1 VTEGRRQIHESEVRQ
16 RTIFGRRKGK
26 ALRPGRQDLVDRV
39 LPDLRLSLDA
49 LPRVIDP
56 NTLFDRP
63 AGADTRWPVREI
75 WLEIGFGH
83 GEHLAYQLETHP
95 DIAIIGAEYYLN
107 GVARLLA
114 HLWDRTDD
122 RSSSA
127 WPVRILQD
135 DARLLLSRLAP
146 ATIGRAFILHPDPWP
161 KQRHH
166 KRRVVST
173 PTLDALA
180 ACMEDG
186 AELRMASDDPGYVS
200 WMLDHALRHPDFEWL
215 AEGPGDWRHDG
226 AGRPGD
232 WPQTKYEHKALA
244 QGRRCTLLR
253 FRRRHRGCS

>member
-1 VTEGRRQIHESEVRQ
+1 MTEGRRQPIGPDARP

-26 ALRPGRQDLVDRV
+26 ALRQGRQELVDQA
-39 LPDLRLSLDA
+39 LPQVRLSLDDLPEAVDPAA
-49 LPRVIDP
+49 LFEPPWSASDPDTPREV
-56 NTLFDRP
+56 
-63 AGADTRWPVREI
+63 

-95 DIAIIGAEYYLN
+95 EVAMLGAEYYLN
-107 GVARLLA
+107 GVARLLT
-114 HLWDRTDD
+114 HLAD
-122 RSSSA
+122 RSVDRSPQA

-135 DARLLLSRLAP
+135 DARLLLPRLVP
-146 ATIGRAFILHPDPWP
+146 GSIGRAFILHPDPWP

-173 PTLDALA
+173 QTLDALS
-180 ACMEDG
+180 ACLSDG

-226 AGRPGD
+226 AGRPLD
-232 WPQTKYEHKALA
+232 WPQTKYERKALA

-253 FRRRHRGCS
+253 FRRRPRVDC